1 MRLLQDNRKTP
12 QPPHCDLQE
21 SIAVLC
27 CKLASYPKRSPTQSH
42 LTTLYLSYFRRATDL
57 TLTAGSLGWLPLHHT
72 GYRSSHAVQAKIQ
85 SISTKC
91 AR

>member
-42 LTTLYLSYFRRATDL
+42 LTTLYLSATDL